1 MKESGGH
8 IMFITSLATL
18 TAHRP
23 QSTHRPAAPTAL
35 VAAPAHSPSP
45 ASVTE
50 SRGQEPERNT
60 GIRSQQQGI
69 AQATCARTESD
80 SDKAVVS
87 TVNRRCKPW
96 KARLTCVMNTT
107 ASSSSGSSQKTVAA
121 APPHAYE
128 PAVVTVPYATGS
140 ARSNATHQKQKLDDD
155 DDVSSNHSSSALSSS
170 PFRLCSIQAL
180 PAQR

>member
-1 MKESGGH
+1 MKLPCH
-8 IMFITSLATL
+8 VIASLATL

-23 QSTHRPAAPTAL
+23 QSTHRLAAPAGL

-80 SDKAVVS
+80 KAVKLS
-87 TVNRRCKPW
+87 EALQSICKPW
-96 KARLTCVMNTT
+96 MARLTCVMNTT

-140 ARSNATHQKQKLDDD
+140 ACSNDGGSAASNA
-155 DDVSSNHSSSALSSS
+155 VHS
-170 PFRLCSIQAL
+170 
-180 PAQR
+180 